1 MAVPISSSAL
11 GVTAENGFKNLIR
24 FIVWCESVFTLSV
37 RPADLFPTIRH
48 SIHRR
53 PPMDTT
59 SSQFNTVHKFTPCFS
74 IIRFIIFSL
83 CPVSH
88 MISCVKSYQTKILY
102 EFLIKFML
110 HTHTC
115 DTLLYYYDASHM
127 FICNFLRHPVTSS
140 TVQSPQRF
148 VFKHHQSV
156 CLYVGM

>member
-1 MAVPISSSAL
+1 
-11 GVTAENGFKNLIR
+11 
-24 FIVWCESVFTLSV
+24 VFTSSV
-37 RPADLFPTIRH
+37 RPADLFPTTRH

-59 SSQFNTVHKFTPCFS
+59 SSQFNTVHKFTPYFS
-74 IIRFIIFSL
+74 IIRFIIFSSL

-88 MISCVKSYQTKILY
+88 MISCVKSYQTKMLY

-140 TVQSPQRF
+140 TVQIISSALCFQTP
-148 VFKHHQSV
+148 SI
-156 CLYVGM
+156 CLLVRRYVH